1 MSEPHEIYWNG
12 ESGTKYQFWIY
23 DRGTT
28 FREPCPG
35 IYLHAKQL
43 KPHRWVPVYIGQTEN
58 INARSPKRQLR
69 ECVDHHGAT
78 HIHVRI
84 VEGEDDRVAE
94 EKDLLQKWKTP
105 CNRRYSS

>member
-1 MSEPHEIYWNG
+1 MASLERNISFG
-12 ESGTKYQFWIY
+12 S
-23 DRGTT
+23 TT
-28 FREPCPG
+28 AGQLLGNRAQVF
-35 IYLHAKQL
+35 IFMQSKL
-43 KPHRWVPVYIGQTEN
+43 KPHRWVPIYVAQSEN
-58 INARSPKRQLR
+58 INVRSHKRQLR

-105 CNRRYSS
+105 CNSSFSS